1 MSLELIKKLRDN
13 IGAGMSDCKKAVEE
27 SDGTYDDAVRILRE
41 RGQQIATKK
50 SSNAA
55 SEGLVGWVDNGAGI
69 LVVELN
75 CQTDFVTRGDKF
87 PALLENILNAAKL
100 SKAID
105 TEAVLNSKIGEQLVK
120 DFIIENIAVIGENIK
135 LGRVHF
141 VNYNVD
147 FAGVYVHNAITEKP
161 NLGVIASVVTI
172 KSDNESAKEI
182 ARKVAMHVTAAVP
195 SDLSIADVSAT
206 KIEAEKAILKE
217 QMKDEKKPE
226 SIMEKIIAGK
236 IDKFFQDVVLLEQ
249 PSIFDNALKIKDW
262 VAAEAKTAG
271 ISSEVTSFVRIKLG
285 DFASEQA

>member
-27 SDGTYDDAVRILRE
+27 SNGTYDDAVRILRE

-100 SKAID
+100 SKATD
-105 TEAVLNSKIGEQLVK
+105 SESVLNSKIGEQLVK

-135 LGRVHF
+135 LSRVHF
-141 VNYNVD
+141 VNYNTD

-172 KSDNESAKEI
+172 KSDSESAKEI

-249 PSIFDNALKIKDW
+249 PSIFDNGLKIKDW

-285 DFASEQA
+285 DFTSEQA

>member
-141 VNYNVD
+141 VNYNAD

-249 PSIFDNALKIKDW
+249 PSIFDNGLKIKDW

>member
-100 SKAID
+100 SKATD

-141 VNYNVD
+141 VNYSSD
-147 FAGVYVHNAITEKP
+147 FAGVYVHNAMTEKP

-195 SDLSIADVSAT
+195 SDLSIADVSST